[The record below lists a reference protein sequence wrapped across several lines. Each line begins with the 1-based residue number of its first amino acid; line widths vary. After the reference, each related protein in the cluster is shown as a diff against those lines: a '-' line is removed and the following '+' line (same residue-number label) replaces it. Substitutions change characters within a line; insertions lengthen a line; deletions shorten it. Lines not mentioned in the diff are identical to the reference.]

1 MPDARTVMSADDLDL
16 RRALDEARA
25 DLLAAERSRERWL
38 RLQAEQSATFAAT
51 LLGLLE
57 RGVTVALRT
66 TSGAEHVG
74 RLTAL
79 ARDVC
84 GLRTASGRQV
94 WVRLD
99 AVAAVRADRDHA
111 SPPADDDRV
120 VGEDVGLAEI
130 LARLADDRPR
140 AAVAVLGGGALVG
153 ELRAVGEDVVTLLEG
168 DRRAACYVRLSSVTE
183 VSLLESG

>member
-1 MPDARTVMSADDLDL
+1 MSADDLAL
-16 RRALDEARA
+16 RRALDDARA

-38 RLQAEQSATFAAT
+38 RVQAEQSATFSAT

-57 RGVTVALRT
+57 RGVTVAVRT
-66 TSGAEHVG
+66 TSGAEHLG
-74 RLTAL
+74 RLAAL

-84 GLRTASGRQV
+84 ALRTTADRQV

-99 AVAAVRADRDHA
+99 AIAAVRAEQGHR
-111 SPPADDDRV
+111 SPPADDDRALH
-120 VGEDVGLAEI
+120 EDTGLAEI
-130 LARLADDRPR
+130 LARLSDDRPR
-140 AAVAVLGGGALVG
+140 VAITALGGGRPVVG

-168 DRRAACYVRLSSVTE
+168 DHRTTCYVRLSSVTE

>member
-1 MPDARTVMSADDLDL
+1 MSADDIDL

-79 ARDVC
+79 AGDVC
-84 GLRTASGRQV
+84 ALRTVTGRQV

-99 AVAAVRADRDHA
+99 AVAAVRADRDLP

-140 AAVAVLGGGALVG
+140 TAVAVLGGGPALVG
-153 ELRAVGEDVVTLLEG
+153 ELRAVGEDVITLLEG
-168 DRRAACYVRLSSVTE
+168 DRRATCYVRLSSVTE